1 MRREDE
7 LSRLIRIFL
16 INNREL
22 IFSLEDRDADELV
35 LILKGYA
42 WNILEFF
49 FFKHK
54 FCSLFYCCFSTLRY
68 YHLFTGENVD
78 VDEER
83 DPWPEDCA
91 PLYMSPHEV
100 CPASWSYLNSRESRT
115 RVVNFSMIPYY
126 QPSTDTINVNHLFI
140 IKNSSQ
146 TPSSYSSSST
156 LSPYLILSYY
166 TFFLLT

>member
-49 FFKHK
+49 FFLNINSAL
-54 FCSLFYCCFSTLRY
+54 CSI
-68 YHLFTGENVD
+68 
-78 VDEER
+78 
-83 DPWPEDCA
+83 
-91 PLYMSPHEV
+91 
-100 CPASWSYLNSRESRT
+100 
-115 RVVNFSMIPYY
+115 VV
-126 QPSTDTINVNHLFI
+126 
-140 IKNSSQ
+140 
-146 TPSSYSSSST
+146 
-156 LSPYLILSYY
+156 
-166 TFFLLT
+166 FLL